1 MALGDIAVTNKEWAT
16 ATKCYEYVVANGA
29 DSPWYG
35 AARIG
40 LVNALDA
47 QVRDETDPPQE
58 RLDHLRQ
65 LYESTLSELGRT
77 PANIKLVSG
86 LADLKAYY
94 LNDSPGAV
102 ALLQD
107 AINMPGL
114 GRKEQAQLK
123 LELGDIQVLEGDIWD
138 ASLLYSQVDL
148 DFKQDILGHEARLR
162 NAKVSFYSGDFLWAK
177 AQLDVLK
184 ASTSKLIANDAME
197 LSLLITDNLGTDTVS
212 PGLSLFAEAQ
222 LLTFQHRY
230 DSAIAVLDTLTA
242 RFPMGSLGDDVLYAR
257 YSIAHAR
264 HQYTE
269 AAGYLEK
276 VVELYPNDILVDNAM
291 YDLGKLYENDL
302 GDKEQAK
309 KWYEKLLF
317 EQSGSIFVADAREH
331 YRRLRGDRDNL
342 TTPEQQFLNGPT
354 P

>member
-1 MALGDIAVTNKEWAT
+1 
-16 ATKCYEYVVANGA
+16 
-29 DSPWYG
+29 
-35 AARIG
+35 
-40 LVNALDA
+40 
-47 QVRDETDPPQE
+47 
-58 RLDHLRQ
+58 
-65 LYESTLSELGRT
+65 
-77 PANIKLVSG
+77 
-86 LADLKAYY
+86 
-94 LNDSPGAV
+94 
-102 ALLQD
+102 
-107 AINMPGL
+107 
-114 GRKEQAQLK
+114 
-123 LELGDIQVLEGDIWD
+123 
-138 ASLLYSQVDL
+138 
-148 DFKQDILGHEARLR
+148 
-162 NAKVSFYSGDFLWAK
+162 
-177 AQLDVLK
+177 
-184 ASTSKLIANDAME
+184 
-197 LSLLITDNLGTDTVS
+197 
-212 PGLSLFAEAQ
+212 
-222 LLTFQHRY
+222 
-230 DSAIAVLDTLTA
+230 
-242 RFPMGSLGDDVLYAR
+242 MGSLGDDVLYAR